1 MFTGNVRQDPSRAQP
16 SPASPLALM
25 AKHLSVKF
33 DGAGNCGV
41 GWAGLG
47 WWAPATL
54 TGGFSLPV
62 EWQQQQQQWWI
73 VDLVPAPGHRVLLN
87 SCTAPGHCLPLPT
100 FHNL

>member
-1 MFTGNVRQDPSRAQP
+1 
-16 SPASPLALM
+16 M

-41 GWAGLG
+41 GWAGLDWTGLG